1 MSRVA
6 VVGAGA
12 WGTAFAQICVDAGSE
27 VRVLTRDAG
36 LAADLRRGE
45 NPRNHPGVPLPRL
58 EAGTDPAQ
66 ALAGA
71 ELVAVAVAAQSAAQA
86 LTALR
91 AQLAPG
97 AVVAS
102 LIKGVELDSGRRMSQ
117 VLADSLALPPERVA
131 VVSGPNLAGEL
142 IRRQPSATVVACA
155 DETVARWAA
164 AAMATPYLRP
174 YTNADVVGVEICG
187 AMKNIVALAV
197 GAAQGMGFGLN
208 TCSTLMTRGLAEMTR
223 VGLALGADLETFAG
237 MAGFG
242 DLAATCLSPLSR
254 NHQVGFRIGQ
264 GLGVPEAITATKG
277 TAEAVQTCLAVQSL
291 ARSAGVEAPI
301 TDGVVAVI
309 HNGADA
315 TQMGR
320 ELLGRPFR
328 SEGSRYEP
336 WPAQHGPA
344 RAENQPYQ
352 GPNSRQEP

>member
-1 MSRVA
+1 MSRLT

-12 WGTAFAQICVDAGSE
+12 WGTAFAQICADAGSE
-27 VRVLTRDAG
+27 VRILTRDPA
-36 LAADLRRGE
+36 LAAELRRGA
-45 NPRNHPGVPLPRL
+45 NPRNYPGVPLPAL
-58 EAGTDPAQ
+58 DALTDPAQ
-66 ALAGA
+66 ALAGSD
-71 ELVAVAVAAQSAAQA
+71 LVAVAVAAQSAGSVVSA
-86 LTALR
+86 LGAH
-91 AQLAPG
+91 LADH

-102 LIKGVELDSGRRMSQ
+102 LIKGVELGSGRRMSQ
-117 VLADSLALPPERVA
+117 VLADSLALPPDRVA

-142 IRRQPSATVVACA
+142 IQRQPSATVVACA
-155 DETVARWAA
+155 DESVARRAA

-174 YTNADVVGVEICG
+174 YTNTDVVGVEICG

-197 GAAQGMGFGLN
+197 GAARGMGYGLN

-254 NHQVGFRIGQ
+254 NHQVGLRIGQ
-264 GLGVPEAITATKG
+264 GLTVAEAIAATKG
-277 TAEAVQTCLAVQSL
+277 TAEAVQTCLAAQSL
-291 ARSAGVEAPI
+291 ARSAGVEVPI

-309 HNGADA
+309 HQGVDA
-315 TQMGR
+315 GRMGR

-336 WPAQHGPA
+336 WTQ
-344 RAENQPYQ
+344 
-352 GPNSRQEP
+352 